1 MREENLMNTIKK
13 EVSDM
18 SIYDML
24 GELESVDNA
33 SEYGVEPLSYEV
45 LGCGN
50 DD

>member
-1 MREENLMNTIKK
+1 MNTKKK
-13 EVSDM
+13 EVADM

-24 GELESVDNA
+24 NELESDDNA

-50 DD
+50 ND

>member
-1 MREENLMNTIKK
+1 MKK
-13 EVSDM
+13 EVADM

-24 GELESVDNA
+24 NELEDGDNK

-50 DD
+50 D